1 MHHIIDSSDSNDKEH
16 KASSFCAHRPAPFLN
31 VAALQGYN
39 YVPSPHFAHMS
50 PLNHHILSPTSMKGH
65 SPNAQ
70 TPTASL
76 HDLLKS
82 FDFDGLRR
90 SNPFIYKLIQ
100 KQQKKL
106 KEQKKIIEEL
116 RFQLQSYKDG
126 EGTGSK
132 YNISALKDTTM
143 AEKRKGTFD
152 DSYHTKGA
160 HPVVIKET
168 VEDDIKADSD
178 SSENNDSP
186 CKRMK
191 SETRLTAA
199 RSPSFHSISSAS
211 EA

>member
-1 MHHIIDSSDSNDKEH
+1 MHHIIDSSDSNDKEQTRN
-16 KASSFCAHRPAPFLN
+16 ASSFCAHRPAPFLN

-65 SPNAQ
+65 SPKAQ

-106 KEQKKIIEEL
+106 KEQKQIIEEL

-126 EGTGSK
+126 EGASSK
-132 YNISALKDTTM
+132 YNISVSTDTTM
-143 AEKRKGTFD
+143 AEKRKGNFD
-152 DSYHTKGA
+152 NSYHTKDA
-160 HPVVIKET
+160 RPVIIKET

-178 SSENNDSP
+178 SNENNDSP

-191 SETRLTAA
+191 SETRLMAA
-199 RSPSFHSISSAS
+199 RSPYSISSAS